1 VGEKTCLCSQFNVV
15 LVVPISV
22 LVVEVSVSRGT
33 TDVLLQ
39 AAVVPLVVLV
49 VVGDAGLTEIS
60 VCTIGE

>member
-1 VGEKTCLCSQFNVV
+1 MTV